1 MSCHIISC
9 HVTLCHVMSC
19 HVTSRHVV
27 PRHFTLR
34 HATPRHVM
42 TCYFVSRHFLCAMSC
57 HVTSCYAMFYSPD
70 GLVQMGVTIPDT
82 ITTWVMQAVAINNR
96 TGLGLATPLRILA
109 WRPIF
114 LSLKFPYSVKR
125 GEQISILATVFNYH
139 DQELRVSWKLR
150 VVFWRSCCR
159 MKIKSSVHSKKT
171 NYVSEWC

>member
-1 MSCHIISC
+1 MSRHATSC
-9 HVTLCHVMSC
+9 HVTLGYVTPRQDISWDVISC
-19 HVTSRHVV
+19 H
-27 PRHFTLR
+27 
-34 HATPRHVM
+34 AT
-42 TCYFVSRHFLCAMSC
+42 FGMSC

-159 MKIKSSVHSKKT
+159 MKIKSSVHS
-171 NYVSEWC
+171 NWWCEWMMLK

>member
-1 MSCHIISC
+1 
-9 HVTLCHVMSC
+9 
-19 HVTSRHVV
+19 
-27 PRHFTLR
+27 
-34 HATPRHVM
+34 
-42 TCYFVSRHFLCAMSC
+42 MSC

-139 DQELRVSWKLR
+139 DQELRVSWK
-150 VVFWRSCCR
+150 
-159 MKIKSSVHSKKT
+159 
-171 NYVSEWC
+171 

>member
-1 MSCHIISC
+1 MQGNRTYINLIQPSKSCHAISSHVTSCYVMSCHVMSRHATSC
-9 HVTLCHVMSC
+9 HVTLRYV
-19 HVTSRHVV
+19 
-27 PRHFTLR
+27 
-34 HATPRHVM
+34 TPRQDM
-42 TCYFVSRHFLCAMSC
+42 
-57 HVTSCYAMFYSPD
+57 SCYAMFYSPD

-139 DQELRVSWKLR
+139 DQELRVSWKWR

-171 NYVSEWC
+171 NDVSEWC